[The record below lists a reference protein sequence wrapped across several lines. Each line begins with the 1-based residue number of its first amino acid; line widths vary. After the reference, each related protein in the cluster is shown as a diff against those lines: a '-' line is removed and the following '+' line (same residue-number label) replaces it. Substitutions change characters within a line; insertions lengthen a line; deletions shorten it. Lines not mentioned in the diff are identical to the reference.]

1 VQGTPLNLGTHPTKS
16 QANSEPAMP
25 SPGST
30 GTLESSR
37 AAALRQCHSAR
48 VFPTGTKTIAY
59 QMLTAISFK
68 GSWLSVHAIA
78 CWAARKPSRLEPGMS
93 QIGLADRHLPRRPV
107 GAKSYVFSVT
117 PKREA
122 ARAING
128 IAQAEWLSPCKPT
141 ALEYPA
147 TTIMLVRL
155 ISRTSHATERYTSNR
170 SPQVS
175 TLGTQ
180 M

>member
-1 VQGTPLNLGTHPTKS
+1 
-16 QANSEPAMP
+16 MP

-128 IAQAEWLSPCKPT
+128 IAQAEWLSPCKT
-141 ALEYPA
+141 NGSG
-147 TTIMLVRL
+147 
-155 ISRTSHATERYTSNR
+155 ISRDNDHVGKADQSPQNAIPQIAP
-170 SPQVS
+170 PQVS